1 MPSTFNLL
9 VGWIWSNDKRKG
21 SNNLP
26 SLFKDIAVTR
36 LNIFLYQ
43 LTIRIGS
50 WPLTGISHSPHKL
63 PSLIKNC

>member
-9 VGWIWSNDKRKG
+9 VGWIWSDDERKG

-26 SLFKDIAVTR
+26 SLFKDIAVTYP
-36 LNIFLYQ
+36 NIFLYQ

-50 WPLTGISHSPHKL
+50 WPLTEISHSPHKL
-63 PSLIKNC
+63 PSLLKNC